1 MFNRL
6 AHLVK
11 LCKRISS
18 NYASLIVN
26 LNKTTVISIILFTN
40 KLWFFRACLH
50 IFRWYMR
57 LHILCVYK
65 RLHNLNYLPSNGY
78 ELLSLLCVCRIGFCR
93 NNYLVIQFFIVNKW
107 FDKVFVIFGITRIS
121 FMLFLG
127 YFFSFSYCTCTQWSC
142 WFYRVRFWWN
152 QNCGFWNVR
161 FVCKGSF
168 CKRNCFCQ

>member
-11 LCKRISS
+11 LCKSISS
-18 NYASLIVN
+18 NYGFSVLVCIFLDGICVFIFFAYISDYIIWVIYHQ
-26 LNKTTVISIILFTN
+26 TVT
-40 KLWFFRACLH
+40 
-50 IFRWYMR
+50 
-57 LHILCVYK
+57 
-65 RLHNLNYLPSNGY
+65 NGY
-78 ELLSLLCVCRIGFCR
+78 HCFVCRIGFCR

-107 FDKVFVIFGITRIS
+107 FGKVFVTFGITRIN

-152 QNCGFWNVR
+152 QICGFWNVR
-161 FVCKGSF
+161 FVCKGCF
-168 CKRNCFCQ
+168 YKRNCFCQ